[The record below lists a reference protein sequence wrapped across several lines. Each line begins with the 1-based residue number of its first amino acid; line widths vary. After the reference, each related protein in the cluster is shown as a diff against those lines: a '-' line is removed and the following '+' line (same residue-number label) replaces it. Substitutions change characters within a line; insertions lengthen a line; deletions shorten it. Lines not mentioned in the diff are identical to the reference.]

1 MGENITA
8 EQIISGGKNVAKIS
22 DNEVKWNILASE
34 VDETLTNW
42 NEETNT
48 GILGYSLAYTVTLDN
63 LSMKNIDSVVAVNE
77 EATLTYA
84 VQNDGTWGDIQT
96 GTFAVPQVKSF
107 AGDLIFTK
115 KGSDGKILEGA
126 QFTLTCQDNRNW
138 KREATSN
145 ESGEIS
151 FENIPSGHVY
161 TLTETEAP
169 EGYVEVTPIDVAVSY
184 GEVTAE
190 GITDGTLIDP
200 VATGSLAISKKVT
213 VGDGLT
219 PSPDT
224 NFTFSVQFGSE
235 LSGTYETKTT
245 SEKGAQ
251 EEKTGEL
258 TVTNGQATVTLQTD
272 QTITIQGLPAGTTYT
287 VTETERGDGFT
298 QTAPEGAAM
307 GTISANRTET
317 AAFTNTYEVA
327 PVSLAG
333 STALQVKKE
342 IQGKASETSYE
353 WQENDSFTFTIA
365 AAAQNTPMPEEKE
378 IVIDKDTTDHTTSFG
393 DIT

>member
-1 MGENITA
+1 M
-8 EQIISGGKNVAKIS
+8 
-22 DNEVKWNILASE
+22 
-34 VDETLTNW
+34 
-42 NEETNT
+42 
-48 GILGYSLAYTVTLDN
+48 
-63 LSMKNIDSVVAVNE
+63 
-77 EATLTYA
+77 
-84 VQNDGTWGDIQT
+84 
-96 GTFAVPQVKSF
+96 
-107 AGDLIFTK
+107 
-115 KGSDGKILEGA
+115 
-126 QFTLTCQDNRNW
+126 
-138 KREATSN
+138 
-145 ESGEIS
+145 
-151 FENIPSGHVY
+151 
-161 TLTETEAP
+161 
-169 EGYVEVTPIDVAVSY
+169 
-184 GEVTAE
+184 TAE

-251 EEKTGEL
+251 EEETGKL
-258 TVTNGQATVTLQTD
+258 TVTNGQATVTLQAD

-333 STALQVKKE
+333 STALQVKRRFRGKRLKPVTNGKRTIRLRLQSLLPPE
-342 IQGKASETSYE
+342 YTNAGGKRDCNRQGYNGSYHFLRRYYLHKARH
-353 WQENDSFTFTIA
+353 
-365 AAAQNTPMPEEKE
+365 
-378 IVIDKDTTDHTTSFG
+378 V
-393 DIT
+393 